1 MWHHLWPGLAEELVP
16 IRQLTNGIHAPTW
29 IAPEPNSLYA
39 KYLSTEWAERIDDT
53 TIWQRVMDMP
63 DHELWAVRQTS
74 RRKLM
79 RFIRERARD
88 GWIRGHLQPMQVMT
102 RGTLLDPEALTI
114 GFARRFATYKR
125 ATFCFAISIG

>member
-1 MWHHLWPGLAEELVP
+1 MRHTREEL
-16 IRQLTNGIHAPTW
+16 I
-29 IAPEPNSLYA
+29 
-39 KYLSTEWAERIDDT
+39 ERATREFTLLEGLVADLPDDA
-53 TIWQRVMDMP
+53 
-63 DHELWAVRQTS
+63 LWAVRQTT

-88 GWIRGHLQPMQVMT
+88 GWIRGHLQPMQAIA

-125 ATFCFAISIG
+125 ATLLFRDLERLKQLLGADYEAADQLHGLHLVALHYPRR